1 MKCIICSKETN
12 NENQICEKCLLK
24 QQKQELKE
32 AKLRLK
38 QSRFEQVDNENDPEY
53 GRMVYTTGMRSGII
67 SIVSA
72 VFALIFSI
80 FVIPGFI
87 FGLLALVEGII
98 TLVDVIRNNK
108 RGHKRML
115 PLAFAIIG
123 ICSSII
129 AFIIAFLS
137 VLSVIIFLIF
147 GTPILIL
154 AIIF

>member
-38 QSRFEQVDNENDPEY
+38 RSCFEQVDNENDPEY

-87 FGLLALVEGII
+87 FGSLALVEGII

-108 RGHKRML
+108 RGHKRIL

-129 AFIIAFLS
+129 AFIIALSS
-137 VLSVIIFLIF
+137 VLSVIIFLLF
-147 GTPILIL
+147 GTHIFIL